1 MAGEHAELDG
11 LLAVADRAI
20 VATASDP
27 TPASR
32 ASPPTPSV
40 RWLDALDGHLRR
52 EEDLV
57 IPRVVAAISADEMTA
72 IERGF
77 LRRIGPRRIALTV
90 AALDQTARPRAPADA
105 AAAVGGA
112 AGAADLAEALPSRPG
127 RRRDHRHRRCVM
139 NAPATNSIEELFA
152 GELRALIDRSVVAHV
167 ATLDRAGRPVT
178 WPMTPYLDD
187 RGTALEVST
196 GVTYPSKAERARRD
210 PRTCLVIGGGDA
222 PLVRVTALATVHD
235 RDLQLNTDRFI
246 RQATLKTGA
255 GWNRLPR
262 RIVSAQAWH
271 WVRIYI
277 TLTPVC
283 VEWWPDGRM
292 DGPARSWWAP
302 TTTAPASDPPPDR
315 LLAGRLATTPRPV
328 EAAGRV
334 RRNATR
340 QPDAHRRPV
349 QTGSHGSSP
358 PPSPASIPAA
368 CACRFP
374 ISPPPTPGRHA

>member
-1 MAGEHAELDG
+1 
-11 LLAVADRAI
+11 
-20 VATASDP
+20 
-27 TPASR
+27 
-32 ASPPTPSV
+32 
-40 RWLDALDGHLRR
+40 
-52 EEDLV
+52 
-57 IPRVVAAISADEMTA
+57 
-72 IERGF
+72 
-77 LRRIGPRRIALTV
+77 
-90 AALDQTARPRAPADA
+90 
-105 AAAVGGA
+105 
-112 AGAADLAEALPSRPG
+112 
-127 RRRDHRHRRCVM
+127 M
-139 NAPATNSIEELFA
+139 NAPATNSVEELFA
-152 GELRALIDRSVVAHV
+152 GELRALVDRSVVAHV

-178 WPMTPYLDD
+178 WPMTPYLDE

-235 RDLQLNTDRFI
+235 RDLQRNTDRFI

-302 TTTAPASDPPPDR
+302 TMTAPASDPPP
-315 LLAGRLATTPRPV
+315 T
-328 EAAGRV
+328 
-334 RRNATR
+334 
-340 QPDAHRRPV
+340 
-349 QTGSHGSSP
+349 GSSP
-358 PPSPASIPAA
+358 GGWQRRPGPWRQRAEYAATQLGNPMLTVVGPNGFPRIIAATVAGIDPGGVRLSVPDLASTDAGPACLTFDRVHGDGEFLGQENAAFTGAFSPDGARFDVERLLPDFSLPARGLAKHWAFVSARRRLNSRLASE
-368 CACRFP
+368 CARRGQP
-374 ISPPPTPGRHA
+374 VPQIRLP